1 MKKSRFSIS
10 ISFYPGNDKET
21 AIVTVEDKYEF
32 VCDLSNGAIYNDLE
46 WPLAQTAKARHY
58 LRLYVSETE
67 QDRET

>member
-46 WPLAQTAKARHY
+46 
-58 LRLYVSETE
+58 
-67 QDRET
+67 